1 MATGFRVQER
11 VSFALIMNVDVASSE
26 EIHAKEEQLEIPA
39 MHFQVLACVDYH
51 PPAKAQLQEITAMP
65 I

>member
-1 MATGFRVQER
+1 M
-11 VSFALIMNVDVASSE
+11 SSALIMNVDVAFSE
-26 EIHAKEEQLEIPA
+26 AIHAKEGQLETPA
-39 MHFQVLACVDYH
+39 MLFQVLACVDYH